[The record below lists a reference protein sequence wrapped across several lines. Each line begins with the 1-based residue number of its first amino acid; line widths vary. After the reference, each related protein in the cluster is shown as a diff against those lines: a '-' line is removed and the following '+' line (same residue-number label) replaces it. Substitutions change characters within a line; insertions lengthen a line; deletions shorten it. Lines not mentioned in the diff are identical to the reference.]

1 MRGARF
7 TSRPRVTESAGLTLG
22 GVTIPAGETVFPLFG
37 IANRDPLVFPDPD
50 TLDVT
55 RSPGP
60 HMGFG
65 GGAHHCLGA
74 QLARIELQETYRGL
88 LGRLPGLRLVTE
100 ADQLRYKEKMA
111 ILSIEELPVTW
122 DS

>member
-1 MRGARF
+1 
-7 TSRPRVTESAGLTLG
+7 
-22 GVTIPAGETVFPLFG
+22 
-37 IANRDPLVFPDPD
+37 LVFPDPD